1 MVYMVCVRVCGKNVC
16 AVYIYIIYLPT
27 IVYMLRHKIELVEY
41 DITDNSKLGF
51 YVWRQIKS
59 EMR

>member
-1 MVYMVCVRVCGKNVC
+1 MVYMVCERVCRKNVC

-27 IVYMLRHKIELVEY
+27 MLPHKIELVEY
-41 DITDNSKLGF
+41 DTTDNNKLGF